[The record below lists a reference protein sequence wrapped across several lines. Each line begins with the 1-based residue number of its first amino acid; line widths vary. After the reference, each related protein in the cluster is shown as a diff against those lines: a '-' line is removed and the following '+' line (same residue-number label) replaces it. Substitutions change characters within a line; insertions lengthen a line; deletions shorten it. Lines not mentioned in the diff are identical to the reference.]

1 MRIISLHPL
10 ATDILDYCG
19 VGWDLVGVTHVCAK
33 PTNAAKAKIL
43 TVGSNH
49 PFKYLNKSYPR
60 LASGLCEYPLD
71 IEKLTHC
78 VPNMILADIREPDT
92 QKFIEWAQDLLL
104 KRTGLKIAIKH
115 LQTDTLGEVYQTM
128 EEVGELVGNR
138 TLASKLVDDI
148 KSHVDTWAQTYAPLC
163 KGKKVLL
170 LSETA
175 PFEFESGWVDDLI
188 HAFGAETFSKIHSHH
203 SVPVTWKDIVEGR
216 PDVIVVAPH
225 NTFLTQSVKRL
236 PILETSEGWEDLPA
250 VKRGQVFFASGMD
263 LYRPGPKFLNGV
275 AAFVSA
281 MAGVDKPIFEQQE
294 DFFRIRQVEM
304 YRHRLLDQNNR

>member
-33 PTNAAKAKIL
+33 PSNAAKARIL
-43 TVGSNH
+43 TVGSTH
-49 PFKYLNKSYPR
+49 PFKYLNKSYSR
-60 LASGLCEYPLD
+60 LAAGLCEYPLD
-71 IEKLTHC
+71 IEELKDC
-78 VPNMILADIREPDT
+78 VPSIILADIREPDT
-92 QKFIEWAQDLLL
+92 ESFISWAQDLLF
-104 KRTGLKIAIKH
+104 KQTGLKITIKH
-115 LQTDTLGEVYQTM
+115 LHTDSLEEVYQTM
-128 EEVGELVGNR
+128 EEVGDLMGKKS
-138 TLASKLVDDI
+138 LAVKLVEDI
-148 KSHVDTWAQTYAPLC
+148 KSHVNSWAENYSLLC

-188 HAFGAETFSKIHSHH
+188 HLFGAETFSKIHAHH
-203 SVPVTWKDIVEGR
+203 SVPVTWTDIVQGR

-225 NTFLTQSVKRL
+225 NTFLNQSVKRL
-236 PILETSEGWEDLPA
+236 SILETSEGWEDLPA

-263 LYRPGPKFLNGV
+263 LYRPGPKFLKGV

-281 MAGVDKPIFEQQE
+281 MAGLDKPIFEQQE
-294 DFFRIRQVEM
+294 QFFRIRQVEM
-304 YRHRLLDQNNR
+304 FRNKMLDNR

>member
-43 TVGSNH
+43 TVGPTH
-49 PFKYLNKSYPR
+49 PFKYLNKSYSR
-60 LASGLCEYPLD
+60 LAAGLCEYPLD
-71 IEKLTHC
+71 VEELNDC
-78 VPNMILADIREPDT
+78 VPSIILADIREPDT
-92 QKFIEWAQDLLL
+92 KKFISWAEDLLF
-104 KRTGLKIAIKH
+104 KRTGLKITIKH
-115 LQTDTLGEVYQTM
+115 LQTDSLEEVYQTM
-128 EEVGELVGNR
+128 EEVGELLGKK
-138 TLASKLVDDI
+138 TLATKLVEDI
-148 KSHVDTWAQTYAPLC
+148 KSHVTAWAQNYSVLC

-170 LSETA
+170 LSETE

-188 HAFGAETFSKIHSHH
+188 HLFGAETFSKIHSHH
-203 SVPVTWKDIVEGR
+203 SVTVTWGDIIEGR

-225 NTFLTQSVKRL
+225 NTFLNQSVKRL
-236 PILETSEGWEDLPA
+236 SILETSEGWEDLPA

-263 LYRPGPKFLNGV
+263 LYRPGPKFLNGI

-281 MAGVDKPIFEQQE
+281 MAGLDKPIFEKQE
-294 DFFRIRQVEM
+294 DLFRIRQVEM
-304 YRHRLLDQNNR
+304 FRHKLLDNR

>member
-43 TVGSNH
+43 TVGPNR
-49 PFKYLNKSYPR
+49 PFRYLNKNFGR

-71 IEKLTHC
+71 IEQLKDC
-78 VPNMILADIREPDT
+78 VPNVILADIREPDT
-92 QKFIEWAQDLLL
+92 QKFISWAQDLLR
-104 KRTGLKIAIKH
+104 KQTGLEIEIKH
-115 LQTDTLGEVYQTM
+115 LHTDTLEEAYQTM
-128 EEVGELVGNR
+128 LEVGELIGKKSLAT
-138 TLASKLVDDI
+138 TLVEDI
-148 KSHVDTWAQTYAPLC
+148 QEHVNAWAQSYSMLC

-170 LSETA
+170 LSETE

-188 HAFGAETFSKIHSHH
+188 HLFGAETFSKIHSHH
-203 SVPVTWKDIVEGR
+203 SVPVSWQDIVKGR

-236 PILETSEGWEDLPA
+236 SLLEGADGWEELPA

-263 LYRPGPKFLNGV
+263 LYRPGPKFLKGI

-281 MAGVDKPIFEQQE
+281 MAGLEKPILEDQE
-294 DFFRIRQVEM
+294 SFFRIRQVEM
-304 YRHRLLDQNNR
+304 FRHKLLDNR

>member
-33 PTNAAKAKIL
+33 PTNAAKARIL
-43 TVGSNH
+43 TVGANH
-49 PFKYLNKSYPR
+49 PFRYLNKSYFR
-60 LASGLCEYPLD
+60 LAAGLCEYPLD
-71 IEKLTHC
+71 IEELTDC
-78 VPNMILADIREPDT
+78 VPSMILADIREPDT
-92 QKFIEWAQDLLL
+92 QKFIEWAQGILH
-104 KRTGLKIAIKH
+104 KKTGLRITIKH
-115 LQTDTLGEVYQTM
+115 LQTDTLEEVYQTM
-128 EEVGELVGNR
+128 EEVGALIGKR
-138 TLASKLVDDI
+138 TIAAKLVEDI
-148 KSHVDTWAQTYAPLC
+148 KSNVYQWAQSYSVLC

-188 HAFGAETFSKIHSHH
+188 HLFGAETFSKIHSHH
-203 SVPVTWKDIVEGR
+203 SVPVMWKDIVEGR

-236 PILETSEGWEDLPA
+236 PILETAEGWEELPA
-250 VKRGQVFFASGMD
+250 VKRGQVFFTSGMD
-263 LYRPGPKFLNGV
+263 LYRPGPKFLKGV

-281 MAGVDKPIFEQQE
+281 MAGLDKPIFDDQE

-304 YRHRLLDQNNR
+304 YRHKLLDHDTR